1 MAKGPSPAKMPIHVD
16 QMMQLLCLVSR
27 EKRMKAAVKHSFRG
41 GIVVITSAFV
51 GGLVGGPPGIALGG
65 ALGGLLGTWMN
76 SAKFKPVPQIL
87 MELPSVEQQKLYIE
101 AIAVIKSL
109 DWSDF
114 ARLSAVVMNS
124 HLLQLELAKLLEN
137 YFTREL
143 SAVIKYG
150 D

>member
-1 MAKGPSPAKMPIHVD
+1 MPIHVD
-16 QMMQLLCLVSR
+16 QMMQLLCRVSR
-27 EKRMKAAVKHSFRG
+27 EKGMKAAVKSSFRG
-41 GIVVITSAFV
+41 GIVVITTAFA
-51 GGLVGGPPGIALGG
+51 GGLVGGPLGIALGG

-87 MELPSVEQQKLYIE
+87 MELPPAEQQKLYIE

-137 YFTREL
+137 YFIREL

-150 D
+150 E

>member
-1 MAKGPSPAKMPIHVD
+1 MK
-16 QMMQLLCLVSR
+16 LLY
-27 EKRMKAAVKHSFRG
+27 G
-41 GIVVITSAFV
+41 TS
-51 GGLVGGPPGIALGG
+51 GLTIGSNIPLRFLGG

-87 MELPSVEQQKLYIE
+87 MELPPAEQQKLYIE

-137 YFTREL
+137 YFIREL

-150 D
+150 E

>member
-1 MAKGPSPAKMPIHVD
+1 
-16 QMMQLLCLVSR
+16 
-27 EKRMKAAVKHSFRG
+27 MKAAVKSSFQG
-41 GIVVITSAFV
+41 GIVVITTAFA
-51 GGLVGGPPGIALGG
+51 GGLVGGPLGIALGG

-87 MELPSVEQQKLYIE
+87 MELPPAEQQKLYIE

-137 YFTREL
+137 YFIREL

-150 D
+150 E